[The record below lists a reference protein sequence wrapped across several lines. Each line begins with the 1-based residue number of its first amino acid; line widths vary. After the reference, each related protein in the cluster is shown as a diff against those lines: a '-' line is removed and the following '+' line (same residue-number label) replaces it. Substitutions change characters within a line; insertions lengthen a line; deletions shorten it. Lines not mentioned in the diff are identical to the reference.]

1 MSVATAA
8 GTINTAVGLAVTL
21 GAAGLAFEF
30 VDRAVDRVQPRQR
43 KGKRRPIFDTGIGNG
58 GKRSSRRSNNIF
70 DIPQSR
76 SRGRGRGKKNDVFGG
91 DFF

>member
-1 MSVATAA
+1 MSVASAA

-21 GAAGLAFEF
+21 GAAGLALEF
-30 VDRAVDRVQPRQR
+30 VDRSIDRVQPRQR
-43 KGKRRPIFDTGIGNG
+43 KGKRRPIFDTGIGNPRQRK
-58 GKRSSRRSNNIF
+58 GKRSNNIF

-76 SRGRGRGKKNDVFGG
+76 SRGNRKKDNVFGG